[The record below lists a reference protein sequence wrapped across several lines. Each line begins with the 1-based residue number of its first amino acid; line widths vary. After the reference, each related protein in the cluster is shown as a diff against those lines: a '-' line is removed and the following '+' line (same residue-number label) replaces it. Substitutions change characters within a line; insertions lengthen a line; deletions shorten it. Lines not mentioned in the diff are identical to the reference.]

1 VWTVLA
7 SIHIGKDVTSI
18 CKAGTP
24 TGKILLTSTKM
35 TIGGMDLQLHVG
47 SKTMVNGGG
56 YNLHILTMAPLVQ
69 MYVLI

>member
-18 CKAGTP
+18 CKAGIP
-24 TGKILLTSTKM
+24 TGTILLTLTKM
-35 TIGGMDLQLHVG
+35 TIDRMNLQLHVD

-56 YNLHILTMAPLVQ
+56 YILHILTMAPLVQ
-69 MYVLI
+69 VYVLI

>member
-1 VWTVLA
+1 
-7 SIHIGKDVTSI
+7 
-18 CKAGTP
+18 
-24 TGKILLTSTKM
+24 
-35 TIGGMDLQLHVG
+35 MDLQLHVG